1 MENGK
6 ETVINKLL
14 SKNKSDYIRLTSFTT
29 RPKRSDETEGE
40 EFSFV
45 SERTFNALDG
55 GNILMGKKKLDGY
68 SYRDT
73 SIRYGYTIS

>member
-14 SKNKSDYIRLTSFTT
+14 AKNNSDYVRLTSFTT
-29 RPKRSDETEGE
+29 RPKRPDETEGD

-45 SERTFNALDG
+45 SERTFDALDR
-55 GNILMGKKKLDGY
+55 GNLLMGKKKLDGY
-68 SYRDT
+68 SYRNT